1 MRLKRDIDVF
11 GDALLDYWDN
21 GYSEDITT
29 VSSLEEDDVIPLPYL
44 FRSFKE
50 MPKIEQTALE
60 LAKGKVLDVGC
71 GAGSHGLYLQEK
83 GLEVTALDVSAGAL
97 QVCGK
102 RGLKSLVNSS
112 ILDFSGTQF
121 DTLLLLMN
129 GIGLAGNLENL
140 GSFLEHLKSL
150 LNPSGQILLDS
161 GDIIY
166 MYEQD
171 NDGGVWVPGEKKYYG
186 EVTFRITYKKQK
198 SEPFNWLYL
207 DFNTLNEHCERQNI
221 NCELVISGAHYD
233 YLARLVPK
241 RE

>member
-1 MRLKRDIDVF
+1 
-11 GDALLDYWDN
+11 
-21 GYSEDITT
+21 
-29 VSSLEEDDVIPLPYL
+29 
-44 FRSFKE
+44 
-50 MPKIEQTALE
+50 
-60 LAKGKVLDVGC
+60 
-71 GAGSHGLYLQEK
+71 
-83 GLEVTALDVSAGAL
+83 
-97 QVCGK
+97 
-102 RGLKSLVNSS
+102 
-112 ILDFSGTQF
+112 FSGTQF

-161 GDIIY
+161 SDIIY